1 MNENSNQDSQIVSR
15 IAQEVNAKP
24 WQIQAA
30 VNLLDEGAT
39 VPFIARYRK
48 EKTGSL
54 DDTQLRLLQDR
65 LSYHRGLEER
75 REVILRSVEQ
85 QGKLT
90 EDLRK
95 AILEADNK
103 QRLEDLYL
111 PYRPKRRT
119 RATMAKEAGLE
130 PLADSLFQ
138 DPSQNPNDLAQRY
151 IKAESDF
158 DTVEKV
164 LNGAR
169 DMLVERFSE
178 DSELLK
184 ILRQFIDIHGVLKSH
199 LVEGKER
206 EGAKFKDYFDFTQRL
221 SEIPS
226 HRALA
231 LFRGNAEGV
240 LSLAMC
246 PTDLEEVGL
255 EQEIANYYR
264 LRDLKRPAD
273 AWLQQCCRWAWRVK
287 LQPALEVEAFSHLR
301 EQAENEAIKVFGINL
316 HDLLLASP
324 AGQRVVMGL
333 DPGIRTGVK
342 VAVVGRQGDLLETAV
357 IYPFEP
363 HNRYDE
369 AKKKLITLCETFHVE
384 LISIGNGTASRETDK
399 LAGEVVEA
407 MGNRA
412 LHKVVVSEAGASVY
426 SASELAA
433 QELPDVD
440 VSYRGAISI
449 ARRLQDP
456 LAELVKI
463 EPKAIG
469 VGQYQHDVNQV
480 LLTERLD
487 AVVEDCVNAVGVNV
501 NTASVPLLQRIS
513 GLSRSKAQQI
523 VDYRTEHGEFKSRND
538 LKDVHGTGP
547 KTYQQCAGFLRIM
560 GGVNALDAS
569 AVHPESY
576 DIVDRI
582 AASIG
587 LSVSNLIGNSSILH
601 SLNLNAFITPEVG
614 LPTLMDIVRELE
626 KPGRDPRP
634 EFSYAK
640 FDENVHNIEDLVP
653 GMVLEG
659 AVTNV
664 AQFGAFVDIGVH
676 QDALVH
682 ISQLSERF
690 VKDPHDVVKV
700 GDIVRV
706 KVLDVDLERHRISLT
721 MKVESKQDHVP
732 QKKNQTKTSS
742 HRQTDT
748 AMSRA
753 FAGLISSH

>member
-1 MNENSNQDSQIVSR
+1 MSENSNQDSQIVSR
-15 IAQEVNAKP
+15 IAQEVDAKP
-24 WQIQAA
+24 WQVQAA

-119 RATMAKEAGLE
+119 RATIAKEAGLE

-169 DMLVERFSE
+169 DILVERFSE

-184 ILRQFIDIHGVLKSH
+184 ILRQFIDMHGVLKSH

-231 LFRGNAEGV
+231 LFRGNAEGI
-240 LSLAMC
+240 LSLAMR
-246 PTDLEEVGL
+246 PTDIEEVGL

-407 MGNRA
+407 MGNKA

-501 NTASVPLLQRIS
+501 NTASVSLLQRIS
-513 GLSRSKAQQI
+513 GLSQSKAQQI
-523 VDYRTEHGEFKSRND
+523 VDYRTVHGEFKSRND
-538 LKDVHGTGP
+538 LKEVHGIGP

-601 SLNLNAFITPEVG
+601 SLNLNTFTTPEVG

-640 FDENVHNIEDLVP
+640 FDENVRDIEDLVP
-653 GMVLEG
+653 GMELEG

-682 ISQLSERF
+682 ISQLSDRF

-721 MKVESKQDHVP
+721 MKVESKQERIP
-732 QKKNQTKTSS
+732 QKKNQTKTTS

>member
-169 DMLVERFSE
+169 DILVERFSE

-199 LVEGKER
+199 LVEGRER

-363 HNRYDE
+363 HNRYIH
-369 AKKKLITLCETFHVE
+369 L
-384 LISIGNGTASRETDK
+384 
-399 LAGEVVEA
+399 
-407 MGNRA
+407 
-412 LHKVVVSEAGASVY
+412 
-426 SASELAA
+426 
-433 QELPDVD
+433 
-440 VSYRGAISI
+440 
-449 ARRLQDP
+449 
-456 LAELVKI
+456 
-463 EPKAIG
+463 
-469 VGQYQHDVNQV
+469 
-480 LLTERLD
+480 
-487 AVVEDCVNAVGVNV
+487 
-501 NTASVPLLQRIS
+501 
-513 GLSRSKAQQI
+513 
-523 VDYRTEHGEFKSRND
+523 
-538 LKDVHGTGP
+538 VHGAVQPAGLEEKSPNLTDPP
-547 KTYQQCAGFLRIM
+547 KSWLQFA
-560 GGVNALDAS
+560 
-569 AVHPESY
+569 
-576 DIVDRI
+576 
-582 AASIG
+582 
-587 LSVSNLIGNSSILH
+587 
-601 SLNLNAFITPEVG
+601 
-614 LPTLMDIVRELE
+614 
-626 KPGRDPRP
+626 DPR
-634 EFSYAK
+634 
-640 FDENVHNIEDLVP
+640 L
-653 GMVLEG
+653 
-659 AVTNV
+659 T
-664 AQFGAFVDIGVH
+664 
-676 QDALVH
+676 
-682 ISQLSERF
+682 
-690 VKDPHDVVKV
+690 
-700 GDIVRV
+700 VR
-706 KVLDVDLERHRISLT
+706 I
-721 MKVESKQDHVP
+721 
-732 QKKNQTKTSS
+732 
-742 HRQTDT
+742 
-748 AMSRA
+748 
-753 FAGLISSH
+753 